1 MKMQMNKL
9 GWLSLMCCCCVM
21 SMTVFAAPKKTKKPS
36 TPRSTTTYTSSD
48 GADST
53 VSSSSTGSMD
63 QSGTDQP
70 GADQPG
76 ADQSGSDASTDASAG
91 VVDSVTSTPFSP
103 PASSSLSPAA
113 ATAATVGALD
123 TNGARMLDTTPVPKL
138 PWMQEI
144 TGKRKALGYEPI
156 READVFWW
164 KTVWRVIDLR
174 EKLNLHFKWPK
185 APFIQILLD
194 AVQTGKCQVY
204 SGMDDDFSAPI
215 QPQEA
220 LNVAGGGVDSI
231 YVTDPGTG
239 IQTLQ
244 VVTKEVNWNNVNKLR
259 LKEVWY
265 FNKQTSTMEVR
276 IMGICPLY
284 DNYDPTTG
292 DFRGEVPV
300 FWVYFPSL
308 RQTLVN
314 SEAYNPFPNGVRL
327 NWDQVYALRLF
338 GSYIYKIDN
347 VQDFRIKDYKSGID
361 ILYESEA
368 KKQELFN
375 FEHDL
380 WEY

>member
-1 MKMQMNKL
+1 MKMQINKIGLLLLAVLLL
-9 GWLSLMCCCCVM
+9 GVS
-21 SMTVFAAPKKTKKPS
+21 SSTFAQKSKKPKKK
-36 TPRSTTTYTSSD
+36 TTS
-48 GADST
+48 ST
-53 VSSSSTGSMD
+53 VSNL
-63 QSGTDQP
+63 SG
-70 GADQPG
+70 G
-76 ADQSGSDASTDASAG
+76 
-91 VVDSVTSTPFSP
+91 DSLSVNNAAKAPDSLSTPAPAPVVVQQPAP
-103 PASSSLSPAA
+103 PAHAI
-113 ATAATVGALD
+113 D
-123 TNGARMLDTTPVPKL
+123 TNSLKTEVQKL
-138 PWMQEI
+138 PWVQEI
-144 TGKRKALGYEPI
+144 TGKRVAMQYEPI

-164 KTVWRVIDLR
+164 KNIWRVIDLR
-174 EKLNLHFKWPK
+174 EKINLHFKWPK
-185 APFIQILLD
+185 APFIQVLLD
-194 AVQTGKCQVY
+194 AVQSGKCQVY
-204 SGMDDDFSAPI
+204 SGMDDDFATPI
-215 QPQEA
+215 DPKEA
-220 LNVAGGGVDSI
+220 LSVAGGGVDSI
-231 YVTDPGTG
+231 YVTDPVSG

-259 LKEVWY
+259 VKEVWF

-314 SEAYNPFPNGVRL
+314 AQAYNPFPDGVRL
-327 NWDQVYALRLF
+327 NWDQVFALRMF
-338 GSYIYKIDN
+338 GNYIYKVDN

>member
-1 MKMQMNKL
+1 MNIQIKKS
-9 GWLSLMCCCCVM
+9 GWLLLLCCFIVIM
-21 SMTVFAAPKKTKKPS
+21 ASAAAPKKKTVKKKPS
-36 TPRSTTTYTSSD
+36 TATSTTTYQSST
-48 GADST
+48 GGDST
-53 VSSSSTGSMD
+53 VSGNTAITDPATD
-63 QSGTDQP
+63 QS
-70 GADQPG
+70 
-76 ADQSGSDASTDASAG
+76 
-91 VVDSVTSTPFSP
+91 TSTPAPDLTTPTPTPDATSQPSTSGTTLP
-103 PASSSLSPAA
+103 PGA
-113 ATAATVGALD
+113 ATISTVGSSGAMDTSGGKTLD
-123 TNGARMLDTTPVPKL
+123 TSRVQTL

-144 TGKRKALGYEPI
+144 TGKRLAMSYEPI

-204 SGMDDDFSAPI
+204 SGMDDDFTTAIDPK
-215 QPQEA
+215 EA

-259 LKEVWY
+259 LKEIWY

-314 SEAYNPFPNGVRL
+314 SQAYNPFPNGVRL

>member
-1 MKMQMNKL
+1 MKMQFNKL
-9 GWLSLMCCCCVM
+9 GLVVL
-21 SMTVFAAPKKTKKPS
+21 TVFLLASYSTFAEPNDSIVVSGSTPVDPAAPQVQPA
-36 TPRSTTTYTSSD
+36 P
-48 GADST
+48 
-53 VSSSSTGSMD
+53 VNSSSTGA
-63 QSGTDQP
+63 T
-70 GADQPG
+70 
-76 ADQSGSDASTDASAG
+76 
-91 VVDSVTSTPFSP
+91 VTSSGATLPT
-103 PASSSLSPAA
+103 AA
-113 ATAATVGALD
+113 ATASVVDSSNLKTEVQ
-123 TNGARMLDTTPVPKL
+123 KL
-138 PWMQEI
+138 PWIQEI
-144 TGKRKALGYEPI
+144 TGKRVAMSYEPI

-164 KTVWRVIDLR
+164 KNVWRVIDLR
-174 EKLNLHFKWPK
+174 EKINLHFKWPK
-185 APFIQILLD
+185 APFIQVILD
-194 AVQTGKCQVY
+194 AVQSGKCQVY
-204 SGMDDDFSAPI
+204 SGMDDDFSTPI
-215 QPQEA
+215 DPKEA

-239 IQTLQ
+239 VQTLQ
-244 VVTKEVNWNNVNKLR
+244 VITKEVNWNNVNKLR
-259 LKEVWY
+259 LKEVWF

-300 FWVYFPSL
+300 FWIYFPSL

-314 SEAYNPFPNGVRL
+314 QQAYNPFPNGIRL

-338 GSYIYKIDN
+338 GSYIYKVDN